1 MGIRVIFFISAVI
14 FVGLLFFNSV
24 QEVNG
29 DPAAR
34 RGGSGGRGGG
44 GSRIG
49 GGGGGGWGSRGSKGS
64 SYGTGSSKGLSGGY
78 KPSKG
83 GSSKSFAR
91 KHWKKAVAFGAG
103 AVIGYQAGKLVHQN
117 NMIYK

>member
-1 MGIRVIFFISAVI
+1 MGIRVIVFISAAI

-24 QEVNG
+24 QEVNS
-29 DPAAR
+29 DPSPKR
-34 RGGSGGRGGG
+34 GSGSRGSSGGGSRWGGG
-44 GSRIG
+44 GSSWG
-49 GGGGGGWGSRGSKGS
+49 GGSGKGS
-64 SYGTGSSKGLSGGY
+64 SWGKGPSKGLSGGY

-103 AVIGYQAGKLVHQN
+103 AVIGYQMGKLVRWN
-117 NMIYK
+117 DMICR